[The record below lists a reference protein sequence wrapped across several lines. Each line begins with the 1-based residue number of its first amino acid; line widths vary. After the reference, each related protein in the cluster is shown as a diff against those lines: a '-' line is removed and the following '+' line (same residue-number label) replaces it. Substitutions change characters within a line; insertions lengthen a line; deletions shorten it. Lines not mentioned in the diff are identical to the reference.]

1 MVNEGWIIFISYV
14 NAYYKKTS
22 ARKIL
27 PTCGL
32 GHKKFVWTDLSLCY
46 LKLKTSGVGT
56 NVFSR
61 LLASK
66 YNSIQSIFSNI
77 SSPFIFNHKNS
88 SWVRIGSMVF
98 VIALTIVKFV
108 SDFIFWLDP
117 LLIRIRVSQTNGINV
132 QTGKCML
139 ATSFSG

>member
-1 MVNEGWIIFISYV
+1 
-14 NAYYKKTS
+14 
-22 ARKIL
+22 
-27 PTCGL
+27 
-32 GHKKFVWTDLSLCY
+32 
-46 LKLKTSGVGT
+46 
-56 NVFSR
+56 
-61 LLASK
+61 
-66 YNSIQSIFSNI
+66 
-77 SSPFIFNHKNS
+77 
-88 SWVRIGSMVF
+88 MVF